1 MDEKKTRIHTQDL
14 VELLRLAHDEIQ
26 RDDTLSDDKKTAVS
40 KELDTAVVLAVRT
53 ALAKTYRD
61 VRDADD
67 IVLST
72 LDMDLAGAAKCVDI
86 PDWTAAIAAPAA
98 NPDSKSPEPG
108 QNAHGTNTDTAAA
121 ATEKTVTSPSGYQYR
136 LIPAWPMSSCVACGK
151 KLDGGYMAICPD
163 CGGLFCETCVTD
175 GRFDGHTCDGDEE

>member
-1 MDEKKTRIHTQDL
+1 MAEKKTGIHTQDL

-26 RDDTLSDDKKTAVS
+26 RDGTLSDDKKTAVS

-67 IVLST
+67 IILST
-72 LDMDLAGAAKCVDI
+72 LDMDLSDAAKCVDV
-86 PDWTAAIAAPAA
+86 PDWTAATTAA
-98 NPDSKSPEPG
+98 NPKPPEPE
-108 QNAHGTNTDTAAA
+108 QNVPDTA
-121 ATEKTVTSPSGYQYR
+121 ATEKTVTSPRGYQYR
-136 LIPAWPMSSCVACGK
+136 LIPAWPMSSCVACGR
-151 KLDGGYMAICPD
+151 KLDGSYMAICPD

-175 GRFDGHTCDGDEE
+175 GRFDDHTCDGDEE